1 MRGYTGDR
9 YDGMPVF
16 IREDYE
22 AAHAGESELERL
34 CDLTGI
40 YRRDVHEARSDAERL
55 DKRFLYN
62 EGDEFRD
69 MLLRGGVSLT
79 ALWKPYQRGFVHVIT
94 GEYALTGA
102 RPDRDSRPA
111 WAIRTHR
118 VPETTEQCRREFSD
132 ALTNLMFGLIAVATM
147 IP

>member
-40 YRRDVHEARSDAERL
+40 YRRDLHEARFDAERL

-62 EGDEFRD
+62 EGDDFQNV
-69 MLLRGGVSLT
+69 MLRGGDPVT
-79 ALWKPYQRGFVHVIT
+79 ALWKPYRQGYVHIVT
-94 GEYALTGA
+94 GEYVPTAA

-132 ALTNLMFGLIAVATM
+132 ALTNLVFGLIAVASM